1 MLRRLAKK
9 LISNEVLTLARPGNG
24 KIRWTEKGL
33 KGQKA
38 GGVYNKSIIS
48 LKKQYFPSTGMVL
61 VEAYSR

>member
-33 KGQKA
+33 KG
-38 GGVYNKSIIS
+38 
-48 LKKQYFPSTGMVL
+48 
-61 VEAYSR
+61 